1 MMGLTLKQYR
11 IKAGWSVSR
20 MKKETGLSRDAVE
33 NAEAGRPIRA
43 ETAWRLAEALSGR
56 LGEKIS
62 VLDIEGLNVQ

>member
-1 MMGLTLKQYR
+1 
-11 IKAGWSVSR
+11 